1 MTTAVKTI
9 NSVQYVSFDHQI
21 AISGGLEEPQQ
32 FIEEFSVIRNAGE
45 NDVVSLFLN
54 TPGGCLYTGTQF
66 RSVLQKCAARTV
78 AYLESGCHSA
88 GTIIAL
94 SCDDLEVSD
103 DSFMLIHNYSS
114 GLWGKGTDLV
124 KGVLEQDKW
133 IKSIMREAYKDFL
146 TEKEIEKKLFKSEDI
161 YLQAAEI
168 RERWERVLEAR
179 KLKADEETE
188 RLRQKVKDQL
198 NSL

>member
-1 MTTAVKTI
+1 MTKVSNI
-9 NSVQYVSFDHQI
+9 NSVQHVSFDHQI
-21 AISGGLEEPQQ
+21 SVCGGIEEPEQ
-32 FIEEFSVIRNAGE
+32 FIQEFNVIRNAGE

-66 RSVLQKCAARTV
+66 RSVLQRCQAETT

-94 SCDDLEVSD
+94 SCDNLEVSD
-103 DSFMLIHNYSS
+103 DAFMLIHNYSS
-114 GLWGKGTDLV
+114 GAWGKGTDLV

-133 IKSIMREAYKDFL
+133 IKSIMREVYKDFL

-179 KLKADEETE
+179 KLKAEEETE
-188 RLRQKVKDQL
+188 KLRQQVKDQL

>member
-1 MTTAVKTI
+1 MTKNINI

-21 AISGGLEEPQQ
+21 SVSG
-32 FIEEFSVIRNAGE
+32 FIEEPRQFVEEFHVIRNAGE

-54 TPGGCLYTGTQF
+54 TPGGCLDTGTQF
-66 RSVLQKCAARTV
+66 RSVLQRCQAETTAH
-78 AYLESGCHSA
+78 LESGCHSA
-88 GTIIAL
+88 GTVIAL
-94 SCDDLEVSD
+94 SCNNLEVSD
-103 DSFMLIHNYSS
+103 DAWMMIHNYSS
-114 GLWGKGTDLV
+114 GAWGKGTDLV
-124 KGVLEQDKW
+124 QGVLEQDKW
-133 IKSIMREAYKDFL
+133 IKSIMREVYKDFL

>member
-1 MTTAVKTI
+1 MTKVSNI

-21 AISGGLEEPQQ
+21 SVCGGIEEPEQ
-32 FIEEFSVIRNAGE
+32 FIQEFSVIRNAGE

-66 RSVLQKCAARTV
+66 RSVLQRCQAETT

-94 SCDDLEVSD
+94 SCDNLEVSD
-103 DSFMLIHNYSS
+103 DAFMLIHNYSS
-114 GLWGKGTDLV
+114 GAWGKGTDLV

-133 IKSIMREAYKDFL
+133 IKSIMREVYKDFL
-146 TEKEIEKKLFKSEDI
+146 TEKEIEKKLFKSDDI
-161 YLQAAEI
+161 YLQAPEI
-168 RERWERVLEAR
+168 RERWQRVLEAR
-179 KLKADEETE
+179 KLRAEEETE
-188 RLRQKVKDQL
+188 KLRQQVKDQL